1 MKKVILPLFV
11 LMAAVLGWTAFR
23 GADKVS
29 GATGPARAARPN
41 IIVIMAD
48 DMGFS
53 DAGCYGGEIRTPNL
67 DFLAQN
73 GIRYTQFYNTSRCC
87 PTRASLLT
95 GLYNQQAGI
104 GKMTDA
110 EDEPGY
116 LGHIASNAVTLAE
129 VLRQAG
135 YHTAMCGKWHVAN
148 TNGMSTPQQQMDW
161 LDHHTERD
169 TFSAL
174 GQYPTS
180 RGFEKYFGTI
190 WGVVDYYDPFS
201 LVSGTTPIRTV
212 PKDYYHTDAINDTAV
227 AYIEGYAN
235 STQPFFL
242 YVAENAPHWPLMAL
256 PEDIER
262 YRNTYKAGWDVI
274 RKARYDKMA
283 VMGLIDPMTTPLSER
298 WQDSLNWDKNPDTAW
313 DAMAMAVHA
322 AMIDRMDQGIGR
334 IIGALRQIGQLDN
347 TLIVFLSDNGA
358 SAEDAASFGPG
369 FDRPAETRDGRKIF
383 YPIHK
388 DVMPGP
394 ETTYSS
400 IGPRWA
406 NVCNTPYRYW
416 KTESYEGGI
425 HTPMIAFW
433 PKGITAKRGSFCNHV
448 GHVMDFMNTF
458 IELAG
463 ATYPRQYKG
472 YAILPTTGISLAP
485 TFRGEATAGH
495 EQLFNEHYG
504 ARYARERDWKLVALS
519 RDTSHWQLYDLAT
532 DRSETKDVAAEH
544 PDEVRRLDSLWWG
557 WARSHQVYPK
567 PGRK

>member
-1 MKKVILPLFV
+1 MKWLILPLFILLV
-11 LMAAVLGWTAFR
+11 AVAAAPPGRRV
-23 GADKVS
+23 
-29 GATGPARAARPN
+29 ARRPN

-67 DFLAQN
+67 DYLAEN

-116 LGHIASNAVTLAE
+116 LGHIGNNAVTLAE

-148 TNGMSTPQQQMDW
+148 TNGLSSPQGQMDW
-161 LDHHTERD
+161 LDHHVERD
-169 TFSAL
+169 TFTAL
-174 GQYPTS
+174 GQYPTN

-201 LVSGTTPIRTV
+201 LVSGTTPVRTV

-235 STQPFFL
+235 STRPFFL
-242 YVAENAPHWPLMAL
+242 YVAENAPHWPLQAR

-262 YRNTYKAGWDVI
+262 YKNTYKGGWDVI

-283 VMGLIDPMTTPLSER
+283 LMGLIDPVTTPLSGR
-298 WQDSLNWDKNPDTAW
+298 WQDNMSWDRNPDTAW

-358 SAEDAASFGPG
+358 SA
-369 FDRPAETRDGRKIF
+369 
-383 YPIHK
+383 
-388 DVMPGP
+388 
-394 ETTYSS
+394 
-400 IGPRWA
+400 
-406 NVCNTPYRYW
+406 
-416 KTESYEGGI
+416 
-425 HTPMIAFW
+425 
-433 PKGITAKRGSFCNHV
+433 
-448 GHVMDFMNTF
+448 
-458 IELAG
+458 G

-472 YAILPTTGISLAP
+472 HAILPTTGISLVP
-485 TFRGEATAGH
+485 TFRGEARAGH
-495 EQLFNEHYG
+495 AQLFNEHYG
-504 ARYARERDWKLVALS
+504 ARYAREKDWKLVALS

-532 DRSETKDVAAEH
+532 DGSETKDVAAEH
-544 PDEVRRLDSLWWG
+544 PEEVRRLDSLWWG

>member
-1 MKKVILPLFV
+1 MAVV
-11 LMAAVLGWTAFR
+11 LAGTTNRGAGRTARATTAMAAR
-23 GADKVS
+23 
-29 GATGPARAARPN
+29 RPN

-73 GIRYTQFYNTSRCC
+73 GIRYTQFYNTLRCC

-116 LGHIASNAVTLAE
+116 LGHIGSNAVTLAE

-148 TNGMSTPQQQMDW
+148 TNSMGTPQQQMDW
-161 LDHHTERD
+161 LHHHVERD

-174 GQYPTS
+174 GQYPTN

-212 PKDYYHTDAINDTAV
+212 SKDYYHTDAINDTAV
-227 AYIEGYAN
+227 SYIAGYAN
-235 STQPFFL
+235 SRQPFFL
-242 YVAENAPHWPLMAL
+242 YVAENAPHWPLQAL

-262 YRNTYKAGWDVI
+262 YKNTYKAGWDSI

-283 VMGLIDPMTTPLSER
+283 MMGLIDPVTTPLSGR
-298 WQDSLNWDKNPDTAW
+298 WQDSLNWDRNPDTAW

-358 SAEDAASFGPG
+358 SAEDAANFGPG
-369 FDRPAETRDGRKIF
+369 FDRPAETRDGRKIV
-383 YPIHK
+383 YPVHK

-416 KTESYEGGI
+416 KAESYEGGI

-433 PKGITAKRGSFCNHV
+433 PSGITAKRGSFSSHV

-463 ATYPRQYKG
+463 ATYPANFKG
-472 YAILPTTGISLAP
+472 RAIIPTTGISLVS
-485 TFRGEATAGH
+485 TFRGEATTGH
-495 EQLFNEHYG
+495 ERLFNEHYG
-504 ARYARERDWKLVALS
+504 ARYAREKDWKLVALS

-544 PDEVRRLDSLWWG
+544 PDEVKRLDSLWWG